1 TYVRLE
7 RRKVSISLLYPLV
20 LREKRQTLCREFRH
34 QERAGK
40 PDNAFTPHPA
50 PGLSEKHS
58 VDTVTAESFQRCGG
72 VIPLNQRRM
81 GFFCQNRA
89 LDIRV
94 IITLE
99 IQQN

>member
-1 TYVRLE
+1 M
-7 RRKVSISLLYPLV
+7 
-20 LREKRQTLCREFRH
+20 
-34 QERAGK
+34 
-40 PDNAFTPHPA
+40 
-50 PGLSEKHS
+50 
-58 VDTVTAESFQRCGG
+58 TAESFQRCGG
-72 VIPLNQRRM
+72 GIPLNQRRI